1 MPRFQI
7 RPISSP
13 SLEARAGLV
22 SVLAGLQRT
31 ISISPRLV
39 RQGLSGHAKSVIAF
53 SWRQRDQR
61 REPLCLGGQRTE
73 SVLPGLD
80 NSAAAD
86 RPRVNVHVGW
96 SLLLYVRGGCA
107 SRDRAVDNAACGM
120 AARNHWPREI
130 YAARVHGSRQR
141 QRSGA
146 GQRISSENE
155 AIHRLI
161 EAGLGKA
168 KPGEPASSSGPGGA
182 RKPADTGKS
191 AASIKAPEWKEQ

>member
-86 RPRVNVHVGW
+86 RPRVNVHVGRSPCLMSAVVAPPSTAPLTTRPVEW
-96 SLLLYVRGGCA
+96 RPAITGRGRYMPRG
-107 SRDRAVDNAACGM
+107 STDRGNGSAA
-120 AARNHWPREI
+120 A
-130 YAARVHGSRQR
+130 
-141 QRSGA
+141 
-146 GQRISSENE
+146 
-155 AIHRLI
+155 
-161 EAGLGKA
+161 
-168 KPGEPASSSGPGGA
+168 PASGSHQ
-182 RKPADTGKS
+182 RTKPSTG
-191 AASIKAPEWKEQ
+191 